1 MKILVANLGSTS
13 LKYRLFEFEG
23 TSEELLARG
32 GRERVADHA
41 AAISECWQELV
52 DGGHLRD
59 EGDLAAVGFKP
70 VHARGVTGCR
80 LMDEETLKAME
91 EFEPAAPAHTAPYVN
106 GIRLFRQRLPHTP
119 LIGLFESAFYQW
131 APETAMRYAVPEGW
145 FQLGVRRYG
154 FHGASHKFIAEQSA
168 QMLGRPDVAKRARD
182 LYVEGPGSA
191 SYAPD
196 LRVISCHL
204 GGSSSITGIRSGI
217 AIGNSMGMSPQ
228 SGLPQ
233 NNRIGDLDPFAA
245 FYAMERLGLSPAGA
259 RKVMATESGLKALS
273 GGTNDMRDLKG
284 KAAAGDARA
293 RLAIDFLAHEARR
306 WIGSYWLE
314 MGGLEALAFTGG
326 IGENDPEIRASICAG
341 LDEMGLTLD
350 DTANSAPVEEDAAI
364 TISSPGSRAKV
375 LVIRANEELV
385 VAREA
390 RRFLMKQERNN
401 VRTPVQS

>member
-23 TSEELLARG
+23 VNEKLLARG
-32 GRERVADHA
+32 GRERVTDHA
-41 AAISECWQELV
+41 VAISECWQELV

-59 EGDLAAVGFKP
+59 EVDLAAVGFKP

-91 EFEPAAPAHTAPYVN
+91 EFEPVAPAHTMPYVN
-106 GIRLFRQRLPHTP
+106 GIRLFRQRLPRTP

-131 APETAMRYAVPEGW
+131 APESAMRYAVPEEW

-168 QMLGRPDVAKRARD
+168 RMLGRPDVAERARD
-182 LYVEGPGSA
+182 LYVNGPGDESRT
-191 SYAPD
+191 PD
-196 LRVISCHL
+196 VRVISCHL
-204 GGSSSITGIRSGI
+204 GGSSSIAGIRNGI

-245 FYAMERLGLSPAGA
+245 FYAMERLGLSPAKA
-259 RKVMATESGLKALS
+259 REVMATGSGLQGLS
-273 GGTNDMRDLKG
+273 GGSNDMRDLKE
-284 KAAAGDARA
+284 KAATGDARA
-293 RLAIDFLAHEARR
+293 RLAIDFFVHEARR

-314 MGGLEALAFTGG
+314 LGGLEALSFTGG

-341 LDEMGLTLD
+341 LEEMGLTLD
-350 DTANSAPVEEDAAI
+350 AAANRSLIKEDAAI
-364 TISSPGSRAKV
+364 SAPGSRVKV
-375 LVIRANEELV
+375 FVIRANEELV

-390 RRFLMKQERNN
+390 RRFLMEQERGNA
-401 VRTPVQS
+401 RPLAQA